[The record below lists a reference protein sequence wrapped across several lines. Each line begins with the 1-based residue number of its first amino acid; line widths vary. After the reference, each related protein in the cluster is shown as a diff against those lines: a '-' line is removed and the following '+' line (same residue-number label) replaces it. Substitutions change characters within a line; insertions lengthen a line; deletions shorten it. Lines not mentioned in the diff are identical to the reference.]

1 MATFGGSGMS
11 KLQWTLFNNADAVA
25 EAASERIL
33 ELASDAINSR
43 GIFRL
48 VLAGGSTPEK
58 AYQLLAKASSDWDKW
73 EIYFGDERCLPVDN
87 PERNSVM
94 AARCLTSKVAI
105 PPQQCH
111 AIPSELGPEK
121 AAQAY
126 SDIVESAAPF
136 DLVLLG
142 MGEDGHTASLFPG
155 HTHNPEQWTHP
166 VFGAPK
172 PPPERVS
179 LSAKALGQTKN
190 LLYLITG
197 SSKAEA
203 VQAWRNGEALP
214 VSSIFT
220 DSGEVLIDKAA
231 YASEL

>member
-1 MATFGGSGMS
+1 MATLSGSGMS
-11 KLQWTLFNNADAVA
+11 KLQWTQFDNADAVA
-25 EAASERIL
+25 EAACERIL
-33 ELASDAINSR
+33 KLANDAIEVR

-58 AYQLLAKASSDWDKW
+58 AYQLLAQAPSNWDKW
-73 EIYFGDERCLPVDN
+73 EIYFGDERCLPVDD

-105 PPQQCH
+105 PAQQCH
-111 AIPSELGPEK
+111 AIPSELGPEQ
-121 AAQAY
+121 AALAY
-126 SDIVESAAPF
+126 SNIVAAAVPF

-155 HTHNPEQWTHP
+155 HTHDLEQWTHP

-179 LSAKALGQTKN
+179 LSAKALGQTRN

-197 SSKAEA
+197 QSKVEA
-203 VQAWRNGEALP
+203 VQAWRKGDALP
-214 VSSIFT
+214 VSSIST
-220 DSGEVLIDKAA
+220 EIGEVLIDKAA
-231 YASEL
+231 YASKL

>member
-1 MATFGGSGMS
+1 MATFGEPGMS
-11 KLQWTLFNNADAVA
+11 TLQWRQFDNAEAVA
-25 EAASERIL
+25 EAACERIL
-33 ELASDAINSR
+33 KLANDAIEAR
-43 GIFRL
+43 KVFRL

-58 AYQLLAKASSDWDKW
+58 AYQLLANAASDWDKW
-73 EIYFGDERCLPVDN
+73 EIYFGDERCLPVDD

-94 AARCLTSKVAI
+94 AARCLTAKVAI
-105 PPQQCH
+105 PAQQCH
-111 AIPSELGPEK
+111 AIPSELGPEQ

-126 SDIVESAAPF
+126 SDIVKAAVPF

-155 HTHNPEQWTHP
+155 HQHDLEQWTHP

-179 LSAKALGQTKN
+179 LSAKALGHTRN

-197 SSKAEA
+197 QSKIEA
-203 VQAWRNGEALP
+203 VQAWRNGDILP
-214 VSSIFT
+214 VNSIAT
-220 DSGEVLIDKAA
+220 ENGEVFIDKIAD
-231 YASEL
+231 AS

>member
-1 MATFGGSGMS
+1 MTTTREPGMS
-11 KLQWTLFNNADAVA
+11 ELQWTLLDDAEAVA
-25 EAASERIL
+25 EAACERIIK
-33 ELASDAINSR
+33 LAEDAIQTR
-43 GIFRL
+43 GVFRL

-58 AYQLLAKASSDWDKW
+58 AYQLLAKASSNWQQW
-73 EIYFGDERCLPVDN
+73 EIYFGDERCLPIDN

-105 PPQQCH
+105 PASQCYS
-111 AIPSELGPEK
+111 IPSELGPER
-121 AAQAY
+121 AAQVY
-126 SDIVESAAPF
+126 SDIVAKVLPF

-155 HTHNPEQWTHP
+155 HQHDLNEWAHP

-179 LSAKALGQTKN
+179 LSVKTLSQTRH

-197 SSKAEA
+197 SSKVEA
-203 VQAWRNGEALP
+203 VQSWRNGEKLP
-214 VSSIFT
+214 VNSISHDT
-220 DSGEVLIDKAA
+220 GEVLIDKTAF
-231 YASEL
+231 S